1 MEKDKP
7 NAESSSEQPAFTL
20 RLPSDEYE
28 WLAALAEREH
38 RTIRN
43 QVRHIL
49 AEYRRQTEQKP

>member
-7 NAESSSEQPAFTL
+7 KAQPSAEQTAFTL

-28 WLAALAEREH
+28 WLVDLAEREH
-38 RTIRN
+38 RTVRN